1 MNAYRERI
9 WADMEAKLAGL
20 GTLDEVLDFGCGDG
34 WFSEK
39 VKESGFAKNLTS
51 LDVKRRKFSYVE
63 PIIYQGGSKLPFQE
77 DFFDLVY
84 SIDVLH
90 HCSNPISYL
99 DELAK
104 VSKRYI
110 LIKDHTYSTL
120 VGKLTLAVLDEIGN
134 RKFGIPSNYLYQ
146 KSWEWEEYL
155 MGRGW
160 VLKSKVW
167 PERCHTGVLG
177 KLTNQFQYMSL
188 FEKFN
193 SR

>member
-9 WADMEAKLAGL
+9 WSDMEAKLATL
-20 GTLDEVLDFGCGDG
+20 GALDEVLDFGCGDG
-34 WFSEK
+34 WFSQK
-39 VKESGFAKNLTS
+39 LKESGFARNVTS

-63 PIIYQGGSKLPFQE
+63 PIIYQEGSKLPLDE
-77 DFFDLVY
+77 GFFDLVY
-84 SIDVLH
+84 SVDVLH

-99 DELAK
+99 DELTK
-104 VSKRYI
+104 VSKRYL
-110 LIKDHTYSTL
+110 LIKDHTYTTW
-120 VGKLTLAVLDEIGN
+120 VGRVTLAILDEVGN

-155 MGRGW
+155 AEKGW
-160 VLKSKVW
+160 RLVSKIW
-167 PERCHTGVLG
+167 PERCHTGLLG

-188 FEKFN
+188 YERIN